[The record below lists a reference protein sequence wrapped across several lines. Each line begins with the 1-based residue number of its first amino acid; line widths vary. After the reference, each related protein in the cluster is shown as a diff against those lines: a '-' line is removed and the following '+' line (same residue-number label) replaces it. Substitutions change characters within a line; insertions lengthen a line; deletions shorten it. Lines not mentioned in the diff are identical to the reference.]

1 MNIKKFQNVKVKSTE
16 DKYTQENL
24 DVINHYLEKLDFYY
38 CDSVWKFR
46 FGYYNVNNVV
56 KYDAAEKTVIFKFD
70 KNSPLLKL
78 LVKGRRNGDYDI
90 DVIIIPIIDAFKM
103 TIEDESTTDKVVLA
117 LKRLV
122 RQFNKYYNGLN

>member
-1 MNIKKFQNVKVKSTE
+1 MEELKSIKMKSTE

-24 DVINHYLEKLDFYY
+24 DAINHSLEKLDFCY

-46 FGYYNVNNVV
+46 FGYNVDGVV
-56 KYDAAEKTVIFKFD
+56 KYDASEKTVIFKFD
-70 KNSPLLKL
+70 ENSPLLKR
-78 LVKGRRNGDYDI
+78 LVRGGRNGRNGDNDI
-90 DVIIIPIIDAFKM
+90 DVIIIPTIDVFKM
-103 TIEDESTTDKVVLA
+103 DIEDESTTDKVVSA

>member
-1 MNIKKFQNVKVKSTE
+1 MAITEQLKSIKMKSTE

-38 CDSVWKFR
+38 CGSVWKFR
-46 FGYYNVNNVV
+46 FGYNVDGVV

-70 KNSPLLKL
+70 KNSPLLKR
-78 LVKGRRNGDYDI
+78 LVRGRRNGEYDI
-90 DVIIIPIIDAFKM
+90 DVIIIPTIDLFKM
-103 TIEDESTTDKVVLA
+103 AVEDESTTDKVVSA

-122 RQFNKYYNGLN
+122 KRFNEYYNGLN